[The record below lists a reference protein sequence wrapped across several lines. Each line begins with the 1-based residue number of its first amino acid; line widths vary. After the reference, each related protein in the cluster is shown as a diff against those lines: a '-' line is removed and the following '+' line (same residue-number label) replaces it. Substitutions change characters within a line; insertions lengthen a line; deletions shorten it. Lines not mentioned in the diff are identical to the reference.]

1 MTKER
6 FNLIFA
12 QNVNGNRMGNE
23 YQNASLSLCSST
35 LYIDIRSP
43 FEISIVSRRAEPCFS
58 IHAQSTLCTYIHTR
72 VYSSS
77 FGVHSRCIPKMHT
90 SADSTERFLLSF
102 FFSFLFFLSSGETV
116 SVRGR
121 RTVLFENAVNEQA
134 FLYSIDRGF
143 FITNFDQIFN
153 RYIYMYFTFE
163 DLFLLYFIIIIRLCN
178 IFYYKRHFSFCTNH
192 EIFGE
197 KVRNDFFFSRF

>member
-1 MTKER
+1 MIKMTKER

-77 FGVHSRCIPKMHT
+77 FGVHSRYIPKMHT
-90 SADSTERFLLSF
+90 SADSTERFLLF
-102 FFSFLFFLSSGETV
+102 FFFLFF
-116 SVRGR
+116 
-121 RTVLFENAVNEQA
+121 
-134 FLYSIDRGF
+134 F
-143 FITNFDQIFN
+143 FIFRGN
-153 RYIYMYFTFE
+153 RF
-163 DLFLLYFIIIIRLCN
+163 R
-178 IFYYKRHFSFCTNH
+178 
-192 EIFGE
+192 
-197 KVRNDFFFSRF
+197 SREENGFV

>member
-1 MTKER
+1 MIKMTKER

-102 FFSFLFFLSSGETV
+102 FFSFLFFSFFSFFFDIFDRRYYIITSRIFETRNQ
-116 SVRGR
+116 SIRSR
-121 RTVLFENAVNEQA
+121 
-134 FLYSIDRGF
+134 SIDL
-143 FITNFDQIFN
+143 D
-153 RYIYMYFTFE
+153 
-163 DLFLLYFIIIIRLCN
+163 D
-178 IFYYKRHFSFCTNH
+178 S
-192 EIFGE
+192 
-197 KVRNDFFFSRF
+197 

>member
-1 MTKER
+1 MIKMTKER

-77 FGVHSRCIPKMHT
+77 FGVRYIPKMHT
-90 SADSTERFLLSF
+90 SADSTERFLLF
-102 FFSFLFFLSSGETV
+102 FFFLFFFFIF
-116 SVRGR
+116 RGNR
-121 RTVLFENAVNEQA
+121 FRSREENGFVWKCCERTSFFIFDRSWLFYYKFRSDFQ
-134 FLYSIDRGF
+134 SIYIYVFYFRGF
-143 FITNFDQIFN
+143 IFI
-153 RYIYMYFTFE
+153 
-163 DLFLLYFIIIIRLCN
+163 
-178 IFYYKRHFSFCTNH
+178 IFYYYYS
-192 EIFGE
+192 IM
-197 KVRNDFFFSRF
+197 

>member
-77 FGVHSRCIPKMHT
+77 FGVHSRYIPKMHT
-90 SADSTERFLLSF
+90 SADSTERFLLFF

-121 RTVLFENAVNEQA
+121 RTVLFENAVNEQC
-134 FLYSIDRGF
+134 FLYSIDRSF
-143 FITNFDQIFN
+143 FIINFDQISN
-153 RYIYMYFTFE
+153 RYIYVFYFRG
-163 DLFLLYFIIIIRLCN
+163 FIFI
-178 IFYYKRHFSFCTNH
+178 IFYYYYS
-192 EIFGE
+192 IM
-197 KVRNDFFFSRF
+197 